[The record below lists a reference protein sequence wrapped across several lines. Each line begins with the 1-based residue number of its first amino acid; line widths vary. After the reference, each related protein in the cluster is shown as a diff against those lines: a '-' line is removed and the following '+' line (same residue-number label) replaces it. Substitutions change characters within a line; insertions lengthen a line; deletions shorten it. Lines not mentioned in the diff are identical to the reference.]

1 MSLAADVTEA
11 HASRTGEGK
20 LACSLCRHQ
29 TRDRYNMRRH
39 LEGVHGLTSGYRCPK
54 CGQTLRNQ
62 LALSR
67 HKLAGCS

>member
-20 LACSLCRHQ
+20 LACSLCHHQ

-39 LEGVHGLTSGYRCPK
+39 LENHIEKDDDRD
-54 CGQTLRNQ
+54 
-62 LALSR
+62 LAIAEIEQIDLNR
-67 HKLAGCS
+67 ANNR